1 MEEWKR
7 NLILMWFVQFFSLM
21 GFGFSNPFAPFYL
34 QELGV
39 TGKEALR
46 IWTGLFLSSSALAMI
61 IVTPIWGYLADRI
74 GRKPM
79 SMRAAL
85 GGALAFIGMALA
97 QTPQMLIAIRVI
109 QGIFTGTTTA
119 NLTLVITK
127 TPRHRKGMAI
137 GVMNSAIF
145 VGSAVG
151 PLIGGVLADLIG
163 YRGSLFAASL
173 LLLTSFLI
181 VLIFVREGFRPA
193 AKISFSFFKDTRQ
206 ILFGTGILAIVGLI
220 ALFGFSRSL
229 QRPIIPL
236 LVQEISTVD
245 FGLATQA
252 GFISSVGGVAAI
264 IAGIIFGNLA
274 DRGPLLK
281 IGFIC
286 AALGAVALLPLLF
299 VNSVW
304 QFALFYFIPHFFFG
318 GIDPM
323 LKVFVTRYVPEAKQG
338 AGFGI
343 VGSAQSLGWG
353 MGSLCGGIFAA
364 LLGLRSVFLIGSG
377 LFALIAVIL
386 FFLGRKHGSSL

>member
-7 NLILMWFVQFFSLM
+7 NLILMWFVQFFALV

-34 QELGV
+34 QELGI
-39 TGKEALR
+39 TDKEAIRL
-46 IWTGLFLSSSALAMI
+46 WTGFFLSGSSLSMI

-85 GGALAFIGMALA
+85 GGSLAFIGMALV
-97 QTPQMLIAIRVI
+97 QTPQMLIALRII
-109 QGIFTGTTTA
+109 QGIFAGTTTA

-127 TPRHRKGMAI
+127 TPPHRKGMAI

-163 YRGSLFAASL
+163 YSGSLFAGSFL
-173 LLLTSFLI
+173 LLIAFFV
-181 VLIFVREGFRPA
+181 VLFFVRENFKPA
-193 AKISFSFFKDTRQ
+193 AKISFSFFKDTKQ
-206 ILFGTGILAIVGLI
+206 ILFGTGLLAIVGLI
-220 ALFGFSRSL
+220 ALFGFSRNMH
-229 QRPIIPL
+229 RPIIPL
-236 LVQEISTVD
+236 LVQEISAGN

-252 GFISSVGGVAAI
+252 GFISAVGGVAAI
-264 IAGIIFGNLA
+264 IAGMIFGSLA

-281 IGFIC
+281 IGSLC
-286 AALGAVALLPLLF
+286 AALGAVSLLPLVF
-299 VNSVW
+299 VSRVW
-304 QFALFYFIPHFFFG
+304 QLALFYFIPHFFLG
-318 GIDPM
+318 GIDPI
-323 LKVFVTRYVPEAKQG
+323 LKVTVTRYVSEAKQG
-338 AGFGI
+338 ASFGI

-353 MGSLCGGIFAA
+353 LGSLGGGIFAA
-364 LLGLRSVFLIGSG
+364 FLGLRSVFVISFG

-386 FFLGRKHGSSL
+386 FFFSRKHGLRM